1 MTALQAQAVQMMD
14 GLSDEHILDVIAFIK
29 GLLTQEKMPAQ
40 EQLSEK
46 MRAFREL
53 EAMHI
58 DLPEDYDPDKERYE
72 ALREK
77 YGPFD

>member
-1 MTALQAQAVQMMD
+1 MTALQTQAVQMMD
-14 GLSDEHILDVIAFIK
+14 GLSDAHIRRVIDFIQ

>member
-1 MTALQAQAVQMMD
+1 MTALQAEAVQMMD
-14 GLSDEHILDVIAFIK
+14 GLSDEHIRDVMAFIK
-29 GLLTQEKMPAQ
+29 GLLTQEKAPAQ
-40 EQLSEK
+40 ERLSEK

-72 ALREK
+72 AWREK